1 MISVNSST
9 LIYLQILKNL
19 KENAFLPMI
28 KDYFSGSILQMLLH
42 MKKKTGT
49 FCKFSISIFL
59 QKTFARDINI

>member
-42 MKKKTGT
+42 MKKKQGT
-49 FCKFSISIFL
+49 FVNSQFL
-59 QKTFARDINI
+59 FF

>member
-1 MISVNSST
+1 
-9 LIYLQILKNL
+9 
-19 KENAFLPMI
+19 MI

-42 MKKKTGT
+42 MKKKTGN